1 MSRPVKIGDV
11 AAAARVS
18 TTTVSH
24 ALNNK
29 GRLTEETRRRVRQVA
44 DQLGYKPSPLA
55 RGLAR
60 GRTGMLALTV
70 SSVDQVALTIG
81 DFDYFMQLMN
91 AATSLAFERGF
102 SLTLVPAASRED
114 VLGQLPLDGAI
125 VIDPVPGDET
135 VDLLAERGI
144 PVVTTGRVP
153 DAPSEA
159 CWVDNDHVAGT
170 RAVIEHLAW
179 EGATRV
185 ALLTAPTLQSYTRD
199 SLRGFEATCAELG
212 LESVVETVTD
222 SLSEGGAF
230 AAASRLLESGRPPDA
245 IYATLDRLALGA
257 LLAAEAKGVRVPE
270 ELRVAGC
277 TDSDAA
283 RSSRPALTAL
293 SLNPEQIGTEAL
305 DLLITLVEFGEAA
318 QPHRIVPFALI
329 PRASTLLGRSHE
341 LDDAVGET
349 EGYSPMV

>member
-1 MSRPVKIGDV
+1 MSRPVKIDDV
-11 AAAARVS
+11 AAAAGVS

-24 ALNNK
+24 ALNDK
-29 GRLTEETRRRVRQVA
+29 GRLTDETRRRVREVA
-44 DQLGYKPSPLA
+44 ERLGYKPSPLA
-55 RGLAR
+55 RSLAS

-81 DFDYFMQLMN
+81 DYDYFMQVMN
-91 AATSLAFERGF
+91 AATSAAFERGF
-102 SLTLVPAASRED
+102 SLTLVPAASRRE

-135 VDLLAERGI
+135 IDLLAQRGVPI
-144 PVVTTGRVP
+144 VTTGRVP
-153 DAPSEA
+153 DGPSNG

-170 RAVIEHLAW
+170 RAVIEHLAQ

-199 SLRGFEATCAELG
+199 SLQGFEAMCAELG
-212 LESVVETVTD
+212 LEPVVETVTD

-230 AAASRLLESGRPPDA
+230 AAASRLLESRRPPDA

-270 ELRVAGC
+270 QLRVAGC
-277 TDSDAA
+277 TDSHAA

-293 SLNPEQIGTEAL
+293 SLNPERIGQEAL
-305 DLLITLVEFGEAA
+305 DLLITLVERGTPIR
-318 QPHRIVPFALI
+318 PHRIVPFALI
-329 PRASTLLGRSHE
+329 PRASTRLLTRAERSA
-341 LDDAVGET
+341 L
-349 EGYSPMV
+349 